1 MHSRIF
7 RIISVESETPTQ
19 TIEEV
24 VDCWDSLPGFIDYV
38 RDCSLAEFEEDI
50 EWLLKV
56 LDMPNDHKDFF
67 IYNKEDN
74 TIEIGKWFK
83 GEFFEQRLDKLK
95 EKLNEDDAVKRFAE
109 SSSYVYEL
117 KDLIEDE
124 YGFKVMDEYNYLHSF
139 DEFVRYCQVGA
150 KYKIVQIADYHW

>member
-24 VDCWDSLPGFIDYV
+24 ADSWESLPGYIDYIK
-38 RDCSLAEFEEDI
+38 DCELNEFEEDI
-50 EWLLKV
+50 DWLLKV
-56 LDMPNDHKDFF
+56 LDMPYDHKDFLLF
-67 IYNKEDN
+67 DKEEH

-83 GEFFEQRLDKLK
+83 IEFFEKRLDKLK
-95 EKLNEDDAVKRFAE
+95 EKLNEDNAVRQFAE
-109 SSSYVYEL
+109 SSSYAYEL

-139 DEFVRYCQVGA
+139 DEFVRHSKVGD